1 MDIVH
6 RYFDDINGIRMH
18 FAEAGQGAPLILC
31 HGFPELWYT
40 WRHQIPVLAAAGY
53 RVIAV
58 DMRGAG
64 ETTVTMNAED
74 YSPQNLCA
82 DILALMDR
90 LGLEKATIIGHDWG
104 SVLAWNMALHHSD
117 RVTAVAGINA
127 TGLAQLQTPKNLLS
141 LLAAKPGIW
150 DYHFYFQ
157 EVGVAE
163 AEFEA
168 DVERFHLLIRRGSG
182 PGDGFDILRDFHSVR
197 ARGGLLKGYPERP
210 SRSALMTEADL
221 AYYVANY
228 RRTGFRGMLN
238 YYRCYDQLAEWARDV
253 VGKQLEMPAL
263 VITSGQDPVMTPG
276 LTDNMELI
284 AKNLTRHHI
293 EACSHWSTEERPQE
307 VNEGLLAWLRKIDR
321 SEPTT
326 RPKAEVSM
334 V

>member
-1 MDIVH
+1 MKIVH

-64 ETTVTMNAED
+64 ETTVTMDVAD
-74 YSPQNLCA
+74 YSAQNLCA

-90 LGLEKATIIGHDWG
+90 LGLAKATIIGHDWG
-104 SVLAWNMALHHSD
+104 SVLAWNMALHHPE

-141 LLAAKPGIW
+141 LLEAKPGIS

-163 AEFEA
+163 AELEA
-168 DVERFHLLIRRGSG
+168 DVERFHILIRRGCG
-182 PGDGFDILRDFHSVR
+182 PEDGFDILRDFHSVR

-210 SRSALMTEADL
+210 SRSVLMTAADL
-221 AYYVANY
+221 SYYVANY

-238 YYRCYDQLAEWARDV
+238 YYRCYDQLAEWAREI
-253 VGKQLEMPAL
+253 VGTQLDMLAL
-263 VITSGQDPVMTPG
+263 VITCGQDPVMTPG

-293 EACSHWSTEERPQE
+293 EACSHWSTEERPEE
-307 VNEGLLAWLRKIDR
+307 VNEGLLSWLGKINR
-321 SEPTT
+321 EPERA
-326 RPKAEVSM
+326 RPDAGMTVA
-334 V
+334 